1 MLHFVAHVFLK
12 HSFTPELISDLTWL
26 VFLAGA
32 IEKCWHKVL
41 SARDL
46 LGYRK
51 FGGPQMKSV
60 A

>member
-12 HSFTPELISDLTWL
+12 HSFTLELISDLTWL

-51 FGGPQMKSV
+51 FGGPQ
-60 A
+60 